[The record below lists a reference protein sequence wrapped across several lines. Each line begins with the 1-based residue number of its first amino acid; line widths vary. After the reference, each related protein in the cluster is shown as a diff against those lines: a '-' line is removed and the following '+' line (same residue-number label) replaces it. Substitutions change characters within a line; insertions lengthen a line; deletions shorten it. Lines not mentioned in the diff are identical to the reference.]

1 MPPLRRLLVL
11 PALLS
16 GLCLTACA
24 GTPQVV
30 LAPNT
35 KVPAE
40 LLKCSAEPTP
50 PVIQNDTELTDWIL
64 DLSQA
69 GQDCRDK
76 LNAVSGIVGTP

>member
-1 MPPLRRLLVL
+1 
-11 PALLS
+11 
-16 GLCLTACA
+16 
-24 GTPQVV
+24 
-30 LAPNT
+30 
-35 KVPAE
+35 